1 MSTEKRVSPA
11 FEHAFQAQF
20 GPDAK
25 LNDFIPPVFREM
37 KGEILDYDPDTQ
49 TLIARFPA
57 ESRYHNPYQ
66 VMQGGIIAAAIDNT
80 LGPLSVLVAPPN
92 LTREMTVKYKKTVTK
107 EFKNVIVRGWV
118 ESIEPPYLLL
128 AARVES
134 EDGQLFAR
142 AKARHFILPE
152 GSSA

>member
-1 MSTEKRVSPA
+1 MSGKKDTPSA

-25 LNDFIPPVFREM
+25 LEDFIPPIFREM
-37 KGEILDYDPDTQ
+37 KGEILAYDPDAKSLT
-49 TLIARFPA
+49 ARFPT
-57 ESRYHNPYQ
+57 ERRYHNPYE

-92 LTREMTVKYKKTVTK
+92 LTREMAVKYKKAVTE
-107 EFKNVIVRGWV
+107 EFHYVIVKGWV

-142 AKARHFILPE
+142 AKAKHFILPE
-152 GSSA
+152 GSSI